1 MAAPEAAMP
10 HQSRSIQLYDGE
22 GHPLVAAEAAR
33 RLAAADVVLFGE
45 LHGHPAI
52 HQLELEL
59 ATGLAAARGDRF
71 LLGAEMFE
79 ADDQLVLDEFLAGL
93 IPHRHLVAEAKTWD
107 RHELDYQ
114 PLVELAAER
123 HLRFVATNAPRRYA
137 SLVARE
143 GLVALERVAPEGR
156 RWLAPLPITV
166 DLDTPGYRRMAELG
180 LTMGGR
186 MPADPARLVA
196 AQAVKDATMAHFI
209 AANRPAGA
217 LLLHF
222 NGVFHSQERG
232 GIGWYLRRRDP
243 GLDVRTISC
252 VEGDPGAPGADDLAL
267 GDLVAVARPV

>member
-1 MAAPEAAMP
+1 MRDP
-10 HQSRSIQLYDGE
+10 SRSIQLYD
-22 GHPLVAAEAAR
+22 AEANPIDVASAVR
-33 RLAAADVVLFGE
+33 RLDGADVVLFGE

-59 ATGLAAARGDRF
+59 TSALVEARGGRVV
-71 LLGAEMFE
+71 LGAEMFE
-79 ADDQLVLDEFLAGL
+79 ADDQLALDEFLAGL

-107 RHELDYQ
+107 RYELDYQ

-123 HLRFVATNAPRRYA
+123 GLRFVATNVPRRYA
-137 SLVARE
+137 GLVARE
-143 GLVALERVAPEGR
+143 GLAALERLSPEAR
-156 RWLAPLPITV
+156 RWLAPLPIEL
-166 DLDTPGYRRMAELG
+166 DLETPGYRRMAAMG

-196 AQAVKDATMAHFI
+196 AQALKDATMAHFI

-217 LLLHF
+217 LLVHF
-222 NGVFHSQERG
+222 NGVFHSQEGG

-252 VEGDPGAPGADDLAL
+252 VEGDPTGLEPGQREL
-267 GDLVAVARPV
+267 GDLVAVVRPS